1 MYNLKDI
8 RRNFDNFINDISKRK
23 IKINKKDLIDL
34 DEKNRELIQRKESL
48 EREKKDLSKK
58 KDTSQFERSRKI
70 SLEIEK
76 LTSEQA
82 IIKKKIDQ
90 TLSNIPNLPL
100 SDVPEGEN
108 ESSNIEIFKKGKL
121 KLFSV
126 KEFYFVLTL
135 ENDKKELKEYELPM
149 PFKWELNHNHMIF
162 DYKLESFAKNN
173 EFVLFKGKVLN
184 FKKKSKLYNNIVVL
198 SAV

>member
-1 MYNLKDI
+1 MKFESI
-8 RRNFDNFINDISKRK
+8 E
-23 IKINKKDLIDL
+23 KDL
-34 DEKNRELIQRKESL
+34 
-48 EREKKDLSKK
+48 
-58 KDTSQFERSRKI
+58 T
-70 SLEIEK
+70 
-76 LTSEQA
+76 
-82 IIKKKIDQ
+82 
-90 TLSNIPNLPL
+90 NLLLRDIVIYINPAKPL
-100 SDVPEGEN
+100 
-108 ESSNIEIFKKGKL
+108 KQGKL

-126 KEFYFVLTL
+126 QEFYFVLTL